1 MRDGGERRMKIK
13 RRLFTIQAII
23 IMAVSLC
30 ACGSNDNAKFNGS
43 KTGDAQHFDIDF
55 DILNTTY
62 THELVM
68 EEGESIEI
76 SIEKE
81 SGSISLLVQ
90 MESED
95 SVYQGDDVDTG
106 EFEVIISEAGTYTLS
121 VTGKKAKGHVVFTKK
136 LRDSDAENEV
146 ETKDSDVEEDITSIS
161 NVLIVG
167 PWHLDNSTTDND
179 ALNEEFPG
187 AMEFGNGLEIRSDG
201 RISWYVG
208 ADGGTGTYSFEGNSV
223 NATFTSDMDGKSYDS
238 KIEIQQSGEE
248 YVLLMNYKDFT
259 FTWKYGEGET
269 GKGND
274 EG

>member
-1 MRDGGERRMKIK
+1 MKIK
-13 RRLFTIQAII
+13 RYLFTIQAII

-30 ACGSNDNAKFNGS
+30 ACGTNDNAKFNGS

-90 MESED
+90 KESED

-187 AMEFGNGLEIRSDG
+187 AMEFGNGMEIKSDG

-208 ADGGTGTYSFEGNSV
+208 ADGGTGTYSLEGNSV